1 MARGRPTA
9 FETLRDGI
17 KAADLERFRPEY
29 LSVVSL
35 WIDYVP
41 TDSNP
46 ADTPSRFHEMPRS
59 EVIAAQKK
67 LGRLVRAKVPD
78 FADGQGNWRSFKDV
92 AASVWGRSK

>member
-1 MARGRPTA
+1 MSANS
-9 FETLRDGI
+9 LQ
-17 KAADLERFRPEY
+17 AA
-29 LSVVSL
+29 SL

-78 FADGQGNWRSFKDV
+78 FADSHGNWLSFKDV